1 MSKQVL
7 NPCKDPTD
15 NVLIVNSGRD
25 LPFLHRRLQDLAV
38 DQLWIRGYESEKAL
52 APIFNKFINDTS
64 YKNYYI
70 SSDDNYISYDNF
82 NKLQKAL
89 SVEENRI
96 VSSYCA
102 PYQDKRQLSFCPSV
116 PLWTGSGGFFGT
128 TEPSRQYADIKE
140 FGVLGT

>member
-1 MSKQVL
+1 MIKQEL
-7 NPCKDPTD
+7 HTCKNPTD

-25 LPFLHRRLQDLAV
+25 LPFLHRRIQDLAI

-52 APIFNKFINDTS
+52 APIFNRFIYSTS

-70 SSDDNYISYDNF
+70 SSDDNYISYNNF

-89 SVEENRI
+89 REKQNRI

-102 PYQDKRQLSFCPSV
+102 PTKIRDS
-116 PLWTGSGGFFGT
+116 
-128 TEPSRQYADIKE
+128 
-140 FGVLGT
+140 

>member
-64 YKNYYI
+64 YKNY
-70 SSDDNYISYDNF
+70 
-82 NKLQKAL
+82 
-89 SVEENRI
+89 
-96 VSSYCA
+96 
-102 PYQDKRQLSFCPSV
+102 
-116 PLWTGSGGFFGT
+116 
-128 TEPSRQYADIKE
+128 
-140 FGVLGT
+140 